1 MSDILI
7 NRPELDTLGV
17 YEFGWHDTDAAG
29 ASARRGLSEA
39 VVRDISAL
47 KAEPEWMLASRLKAL
62 GLFGRKPMPT
72 WGADLTGIDFDN
84 IKYFV
89 RASEKQ
95 AQTWDDLPDDI
106 KTTYE
111 RLGIPEAERQR
122 LVSGVAAQYE
132 SEVVY
137 HQINEEL
144 ERQGVIFM
152 DTDTALREHPEFF
165 EEYFGTVIPS
175 GDNKFAA
182 LNSAVWSGGS
192 FVYVPKGVHVE
203 IPLQAYFR
211 INTENMGQFERTLI
225 IADEDSYVHYIEGC
239 TAPIYKSDSLH
250 SAVVEIVV
258 KKGARVRYTTN
269 QNWSNNVYNLVTKR
283 AIAHENATMEW
294 IDGNI
299 GSKVTMKYPSVYLVG
314 EGAKGETLSVAFAGP
329 GQHQDAGAKMVHM
342 APNTSSSIVSKSI
355 ARGGGRAGYRGE
367 IRVDE
372 KAHNSAN
379 TVRCDALLVDTISRS
394 DTYPAI
400 DIRVDDVTLGH
411 EATVSRVSEE
421 QLFYLMSRGLAEDEA
436 MAMIVRGFIEP
447 ISRELPMEYA
457 LELNKLIEMGMEG
470 SVG

>member
-7 NRPELDTLGV
+7 NRPELDGLGV
-17 YEFGWHDTDAAG
+17 YEFGWHDADAAG

-47 KAEPEWMLASRLKAL
+47 KSEPEWMLNLRLKAL
-62 GLFGRKPMPT
+62 GLFARKPMPM
-72 WGADLTGIDFDN
+72 WGADLTDIDFDN

-89 RASEKQ
+89 RASEQQ

-106 KTTYE
+106 KNTYE

-175 GDNKFAA
+175 GDNKFSA

-258 KKGARVRYTTN
+258 KKGARVRYTTI

>member
-47 KAEPEWMLASRLKAL
+47 KSEPEWMLASRLKAL

-258 KKGARVRYTTN
+258 KKGARVRYTTI

-314 EGAKGETLSVAFAGP
+314 EGAKGY
-329 GQHQDAGAKMVHM
+329 H
-342 APNTSSSIVSKSI
+342 
-355 ARGGGRAGYRGE
+355 
-367 IRVDE
+367 
-372 KAHNSAN
+372 
-379 TVRCDALLVDTISRS
+379 
-394 DTYPAI
+394 
-400 DIRVDDVTLGH
+400 
-411 EATVSRVSEE
+411 
-421 QLFYLMSRGLAEDEA
+421 
-436 MAMIVRGFIEP
+436 
-447 ISRELPMEYA
+447 
-457 LELNKLIEMGMEG
+457 
-470 SVG
+470 